1 MGMLDLDDDPVYRLK
16 GQTYSINVITA
27 VTKTKP
33 TELHF
38 DFLNT
43 RKLNNIKTFKA
54 MLNYRSLFAHVHPG
68 THPAFT
74 YFYYLL
80 SILAYL
86 LHIL

>member
-1 MGMLDLDDDPVYRLK
+1 MVVHTHTRNHSQKDA
-16 GQTYSINVITA
+16 VIVIRNPR